1 MLSYEE
7 KMRMF
12 YIAGAVIFIIVA
24 VFNTASLFMNWKL
37 LILPSKVS
45 SIFSNIFG
53 YLISWM
59 FYEMWKNAKPVLIND
74 KNIEEIFN
82 KK

>member
-45 SIFSNIFG
+45 SIFNNIFG

-59 FYEMWKNAKPVLIND
+59 FYEMWKNAKPVVIND

-82 KK
+82 KE

>member
-45 SIFSNIFG
+45 SVFNNIFSYI
-53 YLISWM
+53 LAWM